1 MSILDYSINKYIDL
15 LCHKFKLNNASVL
28 QIYDSLKK
36 NKIYNSE
43 YNDNKY
49 TVDLY
54 LDRYNNI
61 FYLLNENLAIKIIK

>member
-15 LCHKFKLNNASVL
+15 LCNKFKLNNA
-28 QIYDSLKK
+28 
-36 NKIYNSE
+36 E
-43 YNDNKY
+43 YNDSKY